1 MNEGRV
7 EVRAEGDGREG
18 ETDGEFHSVAA
29 SLADGER
36 EVWTSL
42 WNKPRGEKVQDVRRS
57 LLSEGTKRRN
67 ANHLG
72 IELSIRV

>member
-29 SLADGER
+29 SLADG
-36 EVWTSL
+36 
-42 WNKPRGEKVQDVRRS
+42 
-57 LLSEGTKRRN
+57 
-67 ANHLG
+67 
-72 IELSIRV
+72 